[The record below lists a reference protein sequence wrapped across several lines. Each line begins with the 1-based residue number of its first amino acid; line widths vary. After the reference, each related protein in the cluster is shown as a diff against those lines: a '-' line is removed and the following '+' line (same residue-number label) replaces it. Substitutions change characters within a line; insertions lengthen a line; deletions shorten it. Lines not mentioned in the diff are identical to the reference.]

1 MGDDHHDPTTRH
13 DRSRDRCDHHRSQ
26 WGDGSRGP
34 GRGGFV
40 LANSAEVG
48 VPRTWVST
56 LGLLKGAGAVGLF
69 VGLVA
74 FPPLGVAAAIGL
86 IAFFV
91 GAVITHIRA
100 RVFYNIA
107 FPAAFLVLAVLAL
120 GAFAAG

>member
-1 MGDDHHDPTTRH
+1 MTLQLGMIAAVIVAITIAANGAMALADLL
-13 DRSRDRCDHHRSQ
+13 
-26 WGDGSRGP
+26 GA
-34 GRGGFV
+34 GFV